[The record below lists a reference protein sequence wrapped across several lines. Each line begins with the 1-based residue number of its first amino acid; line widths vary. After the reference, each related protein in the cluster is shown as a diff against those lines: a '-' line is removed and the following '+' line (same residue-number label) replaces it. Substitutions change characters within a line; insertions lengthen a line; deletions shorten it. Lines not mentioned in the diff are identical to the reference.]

1 MKLLWAVVALV
12 LSLAFV
18 PSRAFADLP
27 EPKGKKENANI
38 VAARKAI
45 EAKDFKTAVGHLTKA
60 VQEEPKNA
68 DAHSM
73 LGYSYRKVGTFDK
86 SMEHYQTALKID
98 SSHRS
103 AQEYL
108 GELYLDMNQP
118 ENAEKQL
125 ATLKKA
131 CPVVRQ
137 VRRVR
142 RSKKS
147 DRRLQSQEKVAK
159 QLNVRQSSRFGSQV
173 LDRPWNWIMAR
184 AWIPWRE
191 ETIWPRGQ
199 SADWFRERRQQLDAA
214 LQ

>member
-1 MKLLWAVVALV
+1 MKLLWGVVALV

-27 EPKGKKENANI
+27 EPKKKENVNI

-45 EAKDFKTAVGHLTKA
+45 DAKDFKTAVGYLTKA

-68 DAHSM
+68 DAHTM
-73 LGYSYRKVGTFDK
+73 LAYSYRKVGTFDK
-86 SMEHYQTALKID
+86 SMEHYQTALKIEP
-98 SSHRS
+98 SHRS

-131 CPVVRQ
+131 CPMFGKCEEFEDL
-137 VRRVR
+137 
-142 RSKKS
+142 KKAI
-147 DRRLQSQEKVAK
+147 DDYKAK
-159 QLNVRQSSRFGSQV
+159 KK
-173 LDRPWNWIMAR
+173 
-184 AWIPWRE
+184 
-191 ETIWPRGQ
+191 
-199 SADWFRERRQQLDAA
+199 
-214 LQ
+214 